1 MIMIDEATSQHR
13 SKSGKILQDAI
24 IAVSKDVE
32 MMTEK
37 ITEELWQFA
46 EGTVDMDT
54 KWAIK
59 RVRV

>member
-1 MIMIDEATSQHR
+1 MIMIDEATSQLR

-24 IAVSKDVE
+24 IAVI
-32 MMTEK
+32 TEK
-37 ITEELWQFA
+37 ITEELWQFT

-54 KWAIK
+54 KWSIK

>member
-1 MIMIDEATSQHR
+1 MTDEATSQHR

-37 ITEELWQFA
+37 ITE
-46 EGTVDMDT
+46 
-54 KWAIK
+54 
-59 RVRV
+59 